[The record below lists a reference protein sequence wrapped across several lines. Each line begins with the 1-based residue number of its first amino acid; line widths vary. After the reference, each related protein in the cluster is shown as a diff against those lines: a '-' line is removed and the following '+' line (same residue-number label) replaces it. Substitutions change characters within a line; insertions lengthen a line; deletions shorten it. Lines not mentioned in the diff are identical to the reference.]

1 MVLDST
7 IVISWCNIGPNI
19 FADSLWWLFYEYHD
33 ISITKVPPQA
43 DLHGKVRDETLSLEV
58 YTLTFY
64 LSVETEPP
72 RANVA

>member
-1 MVLDST
+1 MVLDSI
-7 IVISWCNIGPNI
+7 IVIRWCNISPNS
-19 FADSLWWLFYEYHD
+19 FADSLWWLFYNDYLTKYHG
-33 ISITKVPPQA
+33 ITITKVPPQA

-64 LSVETEPP
+64 LSL